1 MRKKFTNHCARKTTV
16 RKLKKA
22 KIVSSEHIANVTGHR
37 GINVLND
44 YDEADEEELRALAV
58 AINEIMKTP
67 VLRKSKYYISTGSFR
82 HHNNCGSTHPLMAA
96 SEENKLPPSFSGFK
110 SKKFL
115 HESSYDVV
123 SGTDNDEQSLKK
135 PLQVSFIFGCLKRSP
150 DFKTAVHTSCKCF
163 L

>member
-37 GINVLND
+37 GINFLND

-67 VLRKSKYYISTGSFR
+67 VLRKSKYYINTGSFR

-135 PLQVSFIFGCLKRSP
+135 P
-150 DFKTAVHTSCKCF
+150 
-163 L
+163 